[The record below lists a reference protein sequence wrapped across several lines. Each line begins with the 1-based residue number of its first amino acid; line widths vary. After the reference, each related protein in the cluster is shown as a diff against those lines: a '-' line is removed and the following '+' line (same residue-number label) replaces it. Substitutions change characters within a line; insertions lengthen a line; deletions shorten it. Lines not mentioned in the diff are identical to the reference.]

1 MQSFHEFLID
11 RLEVGGFST
20 ADALASFLPLARQVA
35 AAHADGMVAPL
46 EGVDALGVEQSRISF
61 DESERRE
68 WRLNRSAIERI
79 ARQPDAA
86 FEIVRQSRIQSGL
99 DFDELEPVE
108 PEIGDREQAIVRPV
122 YLPGYVAW
130 EHLLD
135 HHDPLTDI
143 HVLGLILASLAC
155 GLDLNEPT
163 AMKKF
168 VAHRDNLF
176 KINRDLHPVLA
187 RAVVQ
192 MTELDRRRRP
202 QDLAALVHALE
213 NYGDQEVDLE
223 LDLARVDGFGQK
235 DLRSRHQIVL
245 AKLQERLF
253 EVSRRNRL
261 LQFRATGQSINLT
274 QASVPLS
281 FDPEH
286 IGADQILTWDGEFR
300 DRVTRGKAITLN
312 KLVNVEEVLYAPSV
326 LDRIRVEASRDQK
339 EYGFQHLRLM
349 ICFLRWANLKESPPE
364 QYDSPLVLLPVELKK
379 KKGVRDTFS
388 IEPLETV
395 AEVNPVLRHQFKQLY
410 NIDLPETIDLE
421 VADVETLYARL
432 KARIESNEPAV
443 TLEKIE
449 RPQIELIH
457 RSARLRLDQYCRR
470 AGIRPPQQVEPKDVA
485 SENVAP
491 QQVEADI
498 VPQSE
503 PGTPAVVERERTVI
517 QIREVAGDNPYRW
530 QFDLCSVTLG
540 NIKYRKMSLVRDYEE
555 LLDDEMLSPAFN
567 STFSLVPR
575 PVETAPPELP
585 PLAGRFHVVPC
596 DPTQAA
602 SVARAATGQSYIIQG
617 PPGTGKSQTI
627 TNLIADYIA
636 RGLRVLFVCEKRAA
650 IDVVFARLRAQG
662 LADLC
667 CLIHDSQADKKS
679 FVMDLKNTYESFL
692 GDVATTGDGDQGRD
706 SLVAAVEREL
716 RSLGE
721 FDAAMR
727 AEPKEIGVPVHR
739 LLRRL
744 VELRDRRPELSPL
757 EIEQLPDYAKWHAC
771 RDRIRSF
778 TEKLTDIQPDGVFGH
793 HPLRRLRGRLASA
806 DRPLAEIT
814 EAMATARSA
823 LDEIGRLAEQTGAA
837 DCLASAS
844 RLDEFVRYASAVE
857 PLARHDQM
865 KLLVDG
871 DPLTQEFSN
880 DASELSQLA
889 EEQQRTADK
898 NRHWRRKLAPEE
910 TSIALG
916 QARLLEGKFS
926 SLFKPSWWRLRRILK
941 SSYNFKAHSVRPTW
955 TQVLEKLEAEHAAA
969 AKLAARESALRERY
983 GFDGHAAEF
992 VQRIAALREMTL
1004 QLPPHL
1010 QAAHRVLLD
1019 APQPQAIVQSI
1030 LQAGPQLESLRVA
1043 CGTVLDDYADLDF
1056 RQLRD
1061 EWSRIEAALGDLDDI
1076 LMCLADLARLPAE
1089 VAVVI
1094 RRFSCDVVALE
1105 AAVGER
1111 SLQRFY
1117 RRDRQTAHFNHATRD
1132 RYAER
1137 LEQAYQ
1143 RWLSGNAASVR
1154 KMVCAR
1160 FLENVRVA
1168 SLPASQLSAEQKEF
1182 KKLYNR
1188 GRRELEHEFGKSTRY
1203 KSIRDLVAGE
1213 SGLVVKDLKP
1223 VWLMSPLSVS
1233 DTLPLETD
1241 HFDVVIFD
1249 EASQI
1254 TLEEAVPSLFRA
1266 PQTIV
1271 VGDEMQ
1277 LPPTDFFSA
1286 KRPDEDELALPD
1298 DGGEVVQYD
1307 LASNSF
1313 LNHAGKNLSSTMLGW
1328 HYRSRSESLISFS
1341 NWAFYQGRLLTV
1353 PEERLTLPGRPEITA
1368 RAPEHAVVGAEALLE
1383 RPVSFH
1389 FIEHGVYEQRR
1400 NRAEADYIAHL
1411 VRELLRRKSGMT
1423 IGVVAFSEAQ
1433 QAEIE
1438 DALQRLGEQDG
1449 EFRQWLEAEFEREE
1463 DAQFVGLLVKN
1474 LENIQG
1480 DERDVVIMSVCYGH
1494 DPGGR
1499 MLMNFGPINKSG
1511 GEKRLNVA
1519 FSRAKH
1525 HMALVSSIQSHDVTN
1540 DYNDGAN
1547 CLKNY
1552 LRYAAALSVGNVN
1565 VARSVLRDVAAVQ
1578 PATATSVDSVADVVA
1593 EHIAAV
1599 LRERGYCVDHNVGQ
1613 SHFRCDL
1620 AVRRAG
1626 EPAYR
1631 LGILL
1636 DDENHYGQT
1645 DLLERE
1651 MMRPR
1656 LLRAF
1661 GWQIACVLTKEWLAD
1676 QEKTVEGLLR
1686 LLDDDHPNDQAS
1698 PPIGTNDQ

>member
-1 MQSFHEFLID
+1 
-11 RLEVGGFST
+11 
-20 ADALASFLPLARQVA
+20 
-35 AAHADGMVAPL
+35 
-46 EGVDALGVEQSRISF
+46 
-61 DESERRE
+61 
-68 WRLNRSAIERI
+68 
-79 ARQPDAA
+79 
-86 FEIVRQSRIQSGL
+86 
-99 DFDELEPVE
+99 
-108 PEIGDREQAIVRPV
+108 
-122 YLPGYVAW
+122 
-130 EHLLD
+130 LLD
-135 HHDPLTDI
+135 HHDPLTDMY
-143 HVLGLILASLAC
+143 VLGLILASLAC
-155 GLDLNEPT
+155 GLDLNEP
-163 AMKKF
+163 AAVRKF
-168 VAHRDNLF
+168 AADRDNLF

-187 RAVVQ
+187 RAIVQ
-192 MTELDRRRRP
+192 MTELDRQRRP

-213 NYGDQEVDLE
+213 NYGDQEIDFD
-223 LDLARVDGFGQK
+223 LDLARVEGFGQK
-235 DLRSRHQIVL
+235 DLQSRHQIVL

-261 LQFRATGQSINLT
+261 LHFRATAQSINLT

-281 FDPEH
+281 FDPAH
-286 IGADQILTWDGEFR
+286 IRPEQILTWNADFR
-300 DRVTRGKAITLN
+300 TAVTRGKTIALN
-312 KLVNVEEVLYAPSV
+312 KYINFEEVLYAPGV
-326 LDRIRVEASRDQK
+326 LDGIRAQTSRDQK
-339 EYGFQHLRLM
+339 EYGFQHLRLVV
-349 ICFLRWANLKESPPE
+349 CFLRWANLKESPPE
-364 QYDSPLVLLPVELKK
+364 QFDSPLVLLPVELRK
-379 KKGVRDTFS
+379 KKGVRDTYW
-388 IEPLETV
+388 IEPQETV
-395 AEVNPVLRHQFKQLY
+395 AEVNPVLRYLFKQLY
-410 NIDLPETIDLE
+410 DINLPETIDLE
-421 VADVETLYARL
+421 VTEVEALYDHL
-432 KARIESNEPAV
+432 KSQIESTEAAV
-443 TLEKIE
+443 QLEKIE

-457 RSARLRLDQYCRR
+457 RRARRRLDQYRRR
-470 AGIRPPQQVEPKDVA
+470 ARLAGRGIRSYKDLDYSYDPANYHPLGLKLFGAKVRPPSTQLREIVEQSPRPRQH
-485 SENVAP
+485 VAP
-491 QQVEADI
+491 
-498 VPQSE
+498 SHE
-503 PGTPAVVERERTVI
+503 PGDAGISEKKRSFIQLREG
-517 QIREVAGDNPYRW
+517 AGDNPYHW

-540 NIKYRKMSLVRDYEE
+540 NVKYRKMSLVRDYTA
-555 LLDDEMLSPAFN
+555 LLDDNMSSPAFDA
-567 STFSLVPR
+567 SFSLVPR

-596 DPTQAA
+596 DPTQAT
-602 SVARAATGQSYIIQG
+602 SVARAASGQSYIIQG

-650 IDVVFARLRAQG
+650 IDVVYARLRAQG

-667 CLIHDSQADKKS
+667 CLIHDSQADKKA
-679 FVMDLKNTYESFL
+679 FVMDLKSTYESFL
-692 GDVATTGDGDQGRD
+692 GDGATKAVADAERK
-706 SLVAAVEREL
+706 SRVAAVEREL
-716 RSLGE
+716 APLRE

-727 AEPKEIGVPVHR
+727 AEPDGIGVPVHR

-744 VELRDRRPELSPL
+744 VELRDRRPELSPI
-757 EIEQLPDYAKWHAC
+757 EKEQLPDFAQWHAC
-771 RDRIRSF
+771 RDHIGGLAD
-778 TEKLTDIQPDGVFGH
+778 KLTDIQPDGVFAR
-793 HPLRRLRGRLASA
+793 HPLCRLRGRLASA

-823 LDEIGRLAEQTGAA
+823 LVEIERLAKRADLA
-837 DCLASAS
+837 DCFASAS
-844 RLDEFVRYASAVE
+844 RLDELIRYANAVA
-857 PLARHDQM
+857 PLARLDQM
-865 KLLVDG
+865 KLLVDD
-871 DPLTQEFSN
+871 DPLAQQFSR
-880 DASELSQLA
+880 DASELSKLA
-889 EEQQRTADK
+889 EKQQRAADK
-898 NRHWRRKLAPEE
+898 NRHWHRKLAPEE

-916 QARLLEGKFS
+916 QARLLEGRFS
-926 SLFKPSWWRLRRILK
+926 SFFKPSWWRLRGILK
-941 SSYNFKAHSVRPTW
+941 SSYDFQAHSLRPSW
-955 TQVLEKLEAEHAAA
+955 TQILEKLDAEHTAAA
-969 AKLAARESALRERY
+969 VLAARESDLRERY
-983 GFDGHAAEF
+983 YFDGRAADF
-992 VQRIAALREMTL
+992 VQRVAALGEMTER
-1004 QLPPHL
+1004 LPPHL
-1010 QAAHRVLLD
+1010 QAAHRQLLD
-1019 APQPQAIVQSI
+1019 APEPQAVVQLI
-1030 LQAGPQLESLRVA
+1030 LNAGPQLETLRIA
-1043 CGTVLDDYADLDF
+1043 CGDVLDDYTDLDF

-1061 EWSRIEAALGDLDDI
+1061 ELSRIEAALDDLDDF
-1076 LMCLADLARLPAE
+1076 LVCLGDLARLPAE
-1089 VAVVI
+1089 VAAVI
-1094 RRFSCDVVALE
+1094 RRFSCDTVALE
-1105 AAVGER
+1105 AAAADR
-1111 SLQRFY
+1111 SLHDFF
-1117 RRDRQTAHFNHATRD
+1117 RRDRQTAHFDNAARD
-1132 RYAER
+1132 RHAQR
-1137 LEQAYQ
+1137 LGQAYD
-1143 RWLSGNAASVR
+1143 RWLAGNAASVR
-1154 KMVCAR
+1154 EMVASR
-1160 FLENVRVA
+1160 FLENVRIA
-1168 SLPASQLSAEQKEF
+1168 SLPASQLAAEQKDF

-1188 GRRELEHEFGKSTRY
+1188 GRRELEHEFGKSMRY

-1286 KRPDEDELALPD
+1286 KRPDEDELALLD
-1298 DGGEVVQYD
+1298 DEGEAVQYD

-1368 RAPEHAVVGAEALLE
+1368 RAAEDAAAGAEALLE

-1389 FIEHGVYEQRR
+1389 FIEHGIYEHRR

-1411 VRELLRRKSGMT
+1411 VRELLARKSGVT

-1438 DALQRLGEQDG
+1438 DALQGLGQEDG
-1449 EFRQWLEAEFEREE
+1449 AFRELLDAEFEREE
-1463 DAQFVGLLVKN
+1463 DGQFVGLLVKN

-1525 HMALVSSIQSHDVTN
+1525 HMALVSSIQSHDITN

-1565 VARSVLRDVAAVQ
+1565 VARRVLRDVAAVQ
-1578 PATATSVDSVADVVA
+1578 PTAQASADETTDVVA
-1593 EHIAAV
+1593 AQIAGA
-1599 LRERGYCVDHNVGQ
+1599 LGERGYSVDHHVGQ

-1620 AVRRAG
+1620 AVRRAD

-1636 DDENHYGQT
+1636 DDANHYGQA

-1656 LLRAF
+1656 LLRGF
-1661 GWQIACVLTKEWLAD
+1661 GWQIANVLTKDWLND
-1676 QEKTVEGLLR
+1676 QEKTVEALLR
-1686 LLDDDHPNDQAS
+1686 LLGDAKD
-1698 PPIGTNDQ
+1698 